1 MTRPALRRPL
11 ARGTARERGHGLRSP
26 FMSLP
31 AAVVVGTGFLLPLG
45 LLAAYSFWPT
55 VDHEVVVGDWTLG
68 NYTRFFT
75 EEIYWQ
81 TLLRSSLFAALAS
94 IVTLVL
100 AFPVAYFVATKVAP
114 QRRMAWVLAAV
125 LPFGTSY
132 LIRVLA
138 WLNLLGDT
146 GIINDSLMRIGVLD
160 APLELLNYGKPAVII
175 TFVYLLFPLA
185 FLTTYIAI
193 ERLDSSLLEA
203 AGDLGAKPWRALTR
217 ITLPI
222 GRTGL
227 MAGFAFSF
235 ITVMGDYVTPQ
246 LVGGTRGTM
255 FANLIVTK
263 FDYTVQWGFGSSLA
277 LLMLVAMFGVLAL
290 GRKAIGTPD
299 AVGQY
304 TRRYAR
310 DRAPWLFAY
319 SFVGLLL
326 LYVPIGLLV
335 LFAFN
340 DADFAGLPIQGVTTR
355 WFTAV
360 FDNPILLDSLSTS
373 LTVVAWTLVLSLS
386 LGTVAAV
393 QLARARGRLRNLTLS
408 TIAMPMLLPPVVL
421 GLGIILGLNAIGLDR
436 GLWTIVAGHTV
447 LILPVVTLLV
457 LVRLEGLDPNLELA
471 AMDLGA
477 RPRQA
482 FLRVSVPQ
490 ALPGIVAAALIGFAL
505 SMDEFIL
512 TFLVTGSQQTLPLY
526 IYSALR
532 FQIRPDLNA
541 LSTLM
546 LAASFGLCLLGA
558 AVMVGRGR
566 LARLVGRGP
575 RAPVTEPLGVD
586 TVKVMS

>member
-1 MTRPALRRPL
+1 MSVPTIRRKARPA
-11 ARGTARERGHGLRSP
+11 GEQSHGLRTP

-31 AAVVVGTGFLLPLG
+31 AAVVVGAGFLLPLG

-55 VDHEVVVGDWTLG
+55 VDSEVDIGAWTLG
-68 NYTRFFT
+68 NYSRFFA
-75 EEIYWQ
+75 EPVYWQ
-81 TLLRSSLFAALAS
+81 SLLRSALFASIAS
-94 IVTLVL
+94 AVTLLL

-114 QRRMAWVLAAV
+114 QRRMLWVLAAI
-125 LPFGTSY
+125 LPFGSSY

-146 GIINDSLMRIGVLD
+146 GIINDSLMRLGIID
-160 APLELLNYGKPAVII
+160 NPLAILNFGLPAVVI
-175 TFVYLLFPLA
+175 TFIYLLFPLA
-185 FLTTYIAI
+185 FLAIYIAI

-203 AGDLGAKPWRALTR
+203 ASDLGAKPWTGLLR
-217 ITLPI
+217 ITVPI
-222 GRTGL
+222 SRTGL
-227 MAGFAFSF
+227 MAGFAFCF
-235 ITVMGDYVTPQ
+235 ITVMGDYITPQ

-255 FANLIVTK
+255 FANLIVSK

-277 LLMLVAMFGVLAL
+277 LIMLVAMFSLLLV
-290 GRKAIGTPD
+290 GRKVIGTPD
-299 AVGQY
+299 SVGQF
-304 TRRYAR
+304 TRRHAR
-310 DRAPWLFAY
+310 ERAPWLFTY
-319 SFVGLLL
+319 SLIALVL
-326 LYVPIGLLV
+326 LYVPILLLM

-340 DADFAGLPIQGVTTR
+340 DADFAGLPIEGLTTS
-355 WFTAV
+355 WFRAV
-360 FDNPILLDSLSTS
+360 FDNPVLIDSLWVS
-373 LTVVAWTLVLSLS
+373 LRVVFWTLLISMV
-386 LGTVAAV
+386 LGTIAAV
-393 QLARARGRLRNLTLS
+393 QLARVRGRIRDLTLS
-408 TIAMPMLLPPVVL
+408 TIALPMLLPPVVL
-421 GLGIILGLNAIGLDR
+421 GLGIILGLNALGLER

-447 LILPVVTLLV
+447 LILPIVTLFV

-490 ALPGIVAAALIGFAL
+490 ALPGIVAAVLIGFAL

-546 LAASFGLCLLGA
+546 LGASFGLCLLGA
-558 AVMVGRGR
+558 TVMFGRQR
-566 LARLVGRGP
+566 IARLGK
-575 RAPVTEPLGVD
+575 AKVTP
-586 TVKVMS
+586 